1 MRTNLL
7 CPFLIGLIV
16 FFASGCSAAHE
27 TQPSKSEM
35 ESLISTLQG
44 LNLGTST
51 KYVAAFRD
59 LDGNGSLDAIVY
71 LVGPSVCG
79 SGGCNTV
86 VLSYNHV
93 WSKVSTIHLTRPPI
107 RILGKKYHGWNSIS
121 VNVSGGGILHPY
133 SAELNFDGK
142 SYPSNPTMPPAT
154 RIIEPKGDIVISS
167 LRGAKNL
174 YSH

>member
-1 MRTNLL
+1 MRTSLL

-16 FFASGCSAAHE
+16 FSASGCSAAHE
-27 TQPSKSEM
+27 TQPPQSEM
-35 ESLISTLQG
+35 ESLISTLQR
-44 LNLGTST
+44 LNLGAST

-86 VLSYNHV
+86 VLSYNHG
-93 WSKVSTIHLTRPPI
+93 WSKVSTIHLTRLPI
-107 RILGKKYHGWNSIS
+107 RVVDKKYHGWYSIS

-142 SYPSNPTMPPAT
+142 SYPSNPTMPPAV
-154 RIIEPKGDIVISS
+154 RINEPTGEIVISS
-167 LRGAKNL
+167 LRGAKSL